1 MDIRILV
8 VEDSELTRRM
18 IRAVLQTRDWTICG
32 EAENGLAGVD
42 QFQSLRPDVVV
53 LDLAMPGINGI
64 EAAHRMSILDP
75 QVPLILFTLCDI
87 EEIKPVASRAGIY
100 ATVSKERT
108 LELVDTIESALDR
121 HRRRVKSSPKSS
133 IGNTPAHK

>member
-1 MDIRILV
+1 MGIVMDIRILV
-8 VEDSELTRRM
+8 IEDSELTRRM

-64 EAAHRMSILDP
+64 EAAHRMSVLDP
-75 QVPLILFTLCDI
+75 HVPLILFTLCDI
-87 EEIKPVASRAGIY
+87 EETKHAASGAGIY
-100 ATVSKERT
+100 ATVSKERIF
-108 LELVDTIESALDR
+108 ELLDTIESAIEER
-121 HRRRVKSSPKSS
+121 SPA
-133 IGNTPAHK
+133 GQNMQ

>member
-42 QFQSLRPDVVV
+42 QFQSLQPDVVV
-53 LDLAMPGINGI
+53 LDLAMPGMNGI

-87 EEIKPVASRAGIY
+87 EEIKTVASRAGIY

-108 LELVDTIESALDR
+108 LELLDTIESALEER
-121 HRRRVKSSPKSS
+121 SSA
-133 IGNTPAHK
+133 GQNMQ

>member
-42 QFQSLRPDVVV
+42 QFKSLRPDVVV

-64 EAAHRMSILDP
+64 EAAIVCHF
-75 QVPLILFTLCDI
+75 LIPTC
-87 EEIKPVASRAGIY
+87 R
-100 ATVSKERT
+100 
-108 LELVDTIESALDR
+108 
-121 HRRRVKSSPKSS
+121 
-133 IGNTPAHK
+133 

>member
-42 QFQSLRPDVVV
+42 QFKSLRPDVVV

-64 EAAHRMSILDP
+64 
-75 QVPLILFTLCDI
+75 
-87 EEIKPVASRAGIY
+87 
-100 ATVSKERT
+100 
-108 LELVDTIESALDR
+108 
-121 HRRRVKSSPKSS
+121 
-133 IGNTPAHK
+133 

>member
-1 MDIRILV
+1 
-8 VEDSELTRRM
+8 
-18 IRAVLQTRDWTICG
+18 VLQTRDWTICG

-75 QVPLILFTLCDI
+75 HVPLILFTLCDI
-87 EEIKPVASRAGIY
+87 EEIKPVASRAEIY

-108 LELVDTIESALDR
+108 LELVDTIESAIEDR
-121 HRRRVKSSPKSS
+121 GSA
-133 IGNTPAHK
+133 GQNMQ

>member
-1 MDIRILV
+1 MEIRILV

-32 EAENGLAGVD
+32 EAENGLTGVD

-53 LDLAMPGINGI
+53 LDLTMPGINGI
-64 EAAHRMSILDP
+64 EAAHRMAILDP
-75 QVPLILFTLCDI
+75 RVPLILFTLCDI

-108 LELVDTIESALDR
+108 LELVDTIESALEKR
-121 HRRRVKSSPKSS
+121 GSA
-133 IGNTPAHK
+133 GQNMQ